1 MKNFYDIL
9 EINHDATQDDIKKSF
24 RRLALK
30 YHPDKAGEEFT
41 EIFQKISEAYSI
53 LSNTKDKKVYDS
65 LLKKYSANNI
75 KIVNSDIHITLNI
88 SMEDSIN
95 GVDVPYEYKKKNG
108 ETGYIRLV
116 FKSIQDGTI
125 LTYIGHGETEN
136 NNIKPGNL
144 IITIKIKENNKF
156 KILKNKTDL
165 EVILYIDYLFAIVGG
180 KKYIDSFI
188 KDEILVFDVK
198 PNILNGEII
207 NSENKYGLIDKYGN
221 RGNVIGVVKL
231 IPPELSTQKYK
242 ALSYINSYV
251 EPELMVYELCKN
263 RN

>member
-9 EINHDATQDDIKKSF
+9 EIDRSASQDDIKKSF

-53 LSNTKDKKVYDS
+53 LSNIEDKKTYDS
-65 LLKKYSANNI
+65 LLKKYSKDTTIIA
-75 KIVNSDIHITLNI
+75 NSDIQITLNI
-88 SMEDSIN
+88 SMADSVK
-95 GVDVPYEYKKKNG
+95 GVDVPYEYKKKDG
-108 ETGYIRLV
+108 SSGHVRLV
-116 FKSIQDGTI
+116 FDKIQDGTI
-125 LTYIGHGETEN
+125 LTYIGYGESEN
-136 NNIKPGNL
+136 KNIKPGNL

-156 KILKNKTDL
+156 KILKNKIDV

-207 NSENKYGLIDKYGN
+207 NSENKFGLIDKYGN
-221 RGNVIGVVKL
+221 RGNIIGVVKL
-231 IPPELSTQKYK
+231 IPPKLSTQKYK